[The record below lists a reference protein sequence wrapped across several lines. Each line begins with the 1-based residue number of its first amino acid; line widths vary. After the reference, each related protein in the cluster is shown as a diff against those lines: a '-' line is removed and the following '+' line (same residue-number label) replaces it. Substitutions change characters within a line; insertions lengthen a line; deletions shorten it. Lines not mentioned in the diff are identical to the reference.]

1 MRFVV
6 RKRETA
12 VAALTLSADAAAA
25 WISKWQ
31 KTARGGL
38 WIVSE
43 PNGLTLRSIVLDRWL
58 IKITWD
64 AHQITVSQHGG
75 IFVYEF
81 RGFDTALVFLDAL
94 LLHHVIVHE
103 ERFGRRQLPTPAFIL
118 SREEHEVT

>member
-12 VAALTLSADAAAA
+12 VAVLTLSADAAAA
-25 WISKWQ
+25 WINKWQ

-38 WIVSE
+38 WVVSE

-75 IFVYEF
+75 IFIYEF
-81 RGFDTALVFLDAL
+81 LGFDTALVFLDAL

-103 ERFGRRQLPTPAFIL
+103 ERFGRRELAMAASIL
-118 SREEHEVT
+118 SHGEHKVT